1 MSSSAGPGGR
11 GFLRGPGA
19 LDLLILEV
27 ERLWGKEP
35 GWWRSLEREDRVQL
49 LAWYQAR
56 FLTPT
61 EPQKAPDRPRI
72 KRSGS
77 KPNLADH
84 PFWGSR

>member
-1 MSSSAGPGGR
+1 M
-11 GFLRGPGA
+11 
-19 LDLLILEV
+19 
-27 ERLWGKEP
+27 
-35 GWWRSLEREDRVQL
+35 EREDRVQL

-61 EPQKAPDRPRI
+61 EPKKAPERSKA

-77 KPNLADH
+77 KPNLADD